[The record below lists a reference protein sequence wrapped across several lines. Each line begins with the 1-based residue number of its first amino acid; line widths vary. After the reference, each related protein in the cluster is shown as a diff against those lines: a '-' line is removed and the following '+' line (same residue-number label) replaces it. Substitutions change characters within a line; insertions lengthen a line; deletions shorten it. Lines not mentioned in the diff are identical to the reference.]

1 MTGVSSPSHSYM
13 DQIGSGRSGDVPAA
27 PELETELETELEAA
41 LQQLQWGDFQTRWQV
56 AKLFPSFGDAA
67 IAPLLDLLHTIDLDD
82 DDDWELPWFIAQIL
96 GSIPHPNV
104 VDVLVHLLTVSV
116 STDVATMAAG
126 GLANL
131 GSRAIAP
138 LTALLDDD
146 KTRLVAVQALAQLQ
160 DDDTLAP
167 LLTVVQ
173 DPHPAVRVATL
184 EALIRFDHPA
194 VVEAMLRALR
204 DPVAAVRRTAVIGLG
219 LQATRLAQV
228 DAFSPLQPLLYD
240 PHVDVSRQVAIA
252 LGRQRSQAATQA
264 LDEALRSPHTAATLQ
279 HEIIQVLGWMETL
292 PALQVLE
299 QGLSHVSLGLG
310 CDIVAVLGRLK
321 TPALRQQAAQT
332 AMALLRSQHA
342 LTREPSGKRAIA
354 MALGY
359 LGDLGA
365 VEGLTALLDDEDAS
379 VRLHAIAALKQLNVD
394 A

>member
-13 DQIGSGRSGDVPAA
+13 DRIGVGPSGDASAA
-27 PELETELETELEAA
+27 LELEAA
-41 LQQLQWGDFQTRWQV
+41 LQQLQWGDFQARWQV

-104 VDVLVHLLTVSV
+104 VDVLVHLLTVSA

-138 LTALLDDD
+138 LTALLEDD

-194 VVEAMLRALR
+194 VVEAMLRALG
-204 DPVAAVRRTAVIGLG
+204 DPAAAVRRTAVIGLG
-219 LQATRLAQV
+219 LQATRLSNV

-240 PHVDVSRQVAIA
+240 PNVDVSRQVAIA
-252 LGRQRSQAATQA
+252 LGRQRSQVATQA
-264 LDEALRSPHTAATLQ
+264 LGEALLSPYTSATLQ
-279 HEIIQVLGWMETL
+279 HEIIQVLGWMETRS
-292 PALQVLE
+292 ALQVLE
-299 QGLSHVSLGLG
+299 QGLGHVSLALG
-310 CDIVAVLGRLK
+310 CDIVAALGRIK
-321 TPALRQQAAQT
+321 TPALRPQAAQGL
-332 AMALLRSQHA
+332 MALLRSPHP

-354 MALGY
+354 LALGY
-359 LGDLGA
+359 LGDRSA
-365 VEGLTALLDDEDAS
+365 VAALTPLLDDEDAS
-379 VRLHAIAALKQLNVD
+379 VRLHA
-394 A
+394 